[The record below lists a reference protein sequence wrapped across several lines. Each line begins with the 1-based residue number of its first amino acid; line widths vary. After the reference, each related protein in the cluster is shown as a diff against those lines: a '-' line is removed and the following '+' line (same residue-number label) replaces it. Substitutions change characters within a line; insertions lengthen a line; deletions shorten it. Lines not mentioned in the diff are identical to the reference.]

1 MRCWSAISGGWAEA
15 RSRRKIQ
22 ANAAR
27 RAISDGRPA
36 LSRFALA
43 ARWHRFHGQQI
54 PDGVRLRVES
64 RRAENPLFMKISVPT
79 ETAPREQRVALA
91 PDSVARLIKQLKLEI
106 VVQRGAG
113 LRAGFRD
120 DAYESAGAVMV
131 PDAAAALDCAAVAK
145 VQPPTSD
152 EIARIPEGATLI
164 SLMRPGQSAEVVT
177 ALAQRRVTSLALELV
192 PRITRAQSMD
202 VLSSQSTV
210 AGYKA
215 VLLGASA
222 LGKFLPMLTTAAGN
236 ISPAKV
242 FVIGAGVAGLQ
253 AIATARRLGGVVSGF
268 DVRPAA
274 REQVLSLGATFVAND
289 LVSESAEAAGGY
301 ARAQTEDEQ
310 ARTLAAIGNHIKDQD
325 LVVTTAQIP
334 GKPAPKLITDEMVAS
349 MRAGSVIVDL
359 AAETGGN
366 CTLAKPG
373 ETVQS
378 NDVTIIAPLNVPSTV
393 AFHASQMFGRNI
405 FELLKHLVKDDAL
418 QLDQSDEITGA
429 MMMTHDGKV
438 LR

>member
-1 MRCWSAISGGWAEA
+1 
-15 RSRRKIQ
+15 
-22 ANAAR
+22 
-27 RAISDGRPA
+27 
-36 LSRFALA
+36 
-43 ARWHRFHGQQI
+43 
-54 PDGVRLRVES
+54 
-64 RRAENPLFMKISVPT
+64 MKISVPT

-91 PDSVARLIKQLKLEI
+91 PDSVGRLVKQLKLEV

-120 DAYESAGAVMV
+120 DAYQAAGATIA
-131 PDAAAALDCAAVAK
+131 PDAAAAFSAAPVIAK
-145 VQPPTSD
+145 VQPPDSS
-152 EIARIPEGATLI
+152 EIARIAEGSTLI
-164 SLMRPGQSAEVVT
+164 SLLRPGQSGDVVP
-177 ALAQRRVTSLALELV
+177 ALAQRRISALALELV

-210 AGYKA
+210 SGYKG
-215 VLLGASA
+215 VLIGASA

-242 FVIGAGVAGLQ
+242 FVISAGVAGLQ
-253 AIATARRLGGVVSGF
+253 AIATGRRLGGVVSGF

-274 REQVLSLGATFVAND
+274 REQVLSLGATFVANE
-289 LVSESAEAAGGY
+289 LVAEDAQAAGGY

-310 ARTLAAIGNHIKDQD
+310 TRTLAAIAGHIKDQD
-325 LVVTTAQIP
+325 LVVTTAAIP
-334 GKPAPKLITDEMVAS
+334 GRPAPKLITAEMVAS

-366 CTLAKPG
+366 CVLSKPG

-378 NDVTIIAPLNVPSTV
+378 HDVTIIAPLNVPSTV

-405 FELLKHLVKDDAL
+405 FELLKHLVKDGVL
-418 QLDQSDEITGA
+418 QLDPTDEITGA
-429 MMMTHDGKV
+429 MLMTHDGRV
-438 LR
+438 LKQ